1 MRRFVLLLVVGG
13 IALFCASQMYADDT
27 RATTSSELSVAAPR
41 DLFSVSIRNSQ
52 DAASLRSLGID
63 PLLRLD
69 NEYLVLATGDFSK
82 QAASFGLESRLI
94 RAGVR
99 RDQLALDRR
108 HDRTNLERF
117 PLVYEAGEV
126 RLLLVE
132 NIPSVLATEDTPTI
146 NALGDDKAA
155 IVYSQPYAPKIA
167 LEMQTDLDSLGALIS
182 QDSLTSYLLRLQAF
196 YRRTAGTD
204 SNLAAR
210 VWLANKF
217 TSFGYN
223 SVYYDTFTIGSRHCA
238 NVIAT
243 KPGARFPEGH
253 IIVGAHFDA
262 VSSSPGAD
270 DNGTGTAAVLEIAR
284 VLHDIPTDV
293 SVVFIAFDYEEG
305 GLLGAEHYADR
316 AVQQEEI
323 IPLMFNMDMI
333 GHLSNSNTA
342 RLYGVTS
349 AFTQMWDN
357 LANPMVGIDGIM
369 SGLSAGSDHWP
380 FYQSGYT
387 AIFLAEYDFSTVYH
401 SFRDST
407 SYINFDY
414 FTRMVRP
421 TIATVYA
428 ATLDPDNDGL
438 VGSEDNCP
446 FLAGPEFPDLDGD
459 GVGDPCDNCQG
470 EVNPPQTDSDRDDLG
485 DACDNCPT
493 VANNAQDDADNDGSG
508 DLCDN
513 CLTVFNPSQEDLD
526 LDGVGTPCDNCPT
539 NYNPSQLDPDQ
550 DGIGSMCDN
559 CDDVA
564 NPDQADS
571 DHDGLGDACDCQCYC
586 HGDPGGCDLWHDIL
600 DVVAT
605 IGVAFRNAQ
614 AIPDIHPDCPVV
626 TTDMDCSGGTD
637 IVDVVKVVNV
647 AFRNA
652 NPVTEFCNPCP

>member
-1 MRRFVLLLVVGG
+1 MRRLALLLLVGG
-13 IALFCASQMYADDT
+13 VALFCASQMYADDIGVT
-27 RATTSSELSVAAPR
+27 ASAELSAAVPR
-41 DLFSVSIRNSQ
+41 DLFSVSVRNAQ
-52 DAASLRSLGID
+52 DATSLRSLGID

-69 NEYLVLATGDFSK
+69 NEYLVLATGEFSK
-82 QAASFGLESRLI
+82 QAASLGLESRLI

-132 NIPSVLATEDTPTI
+132 DILSVMASEDTPTLK
-146 NALGDDKAA
+146 ALGDDKAA
-155 IVYSQPYAPKIA
+155 IVYSLPYAPKIT
-167 LEMQTDLDSLGALIS
+167 LDVQTDLDSLGALIS

-196 YRRTAGTD
+196 YRRTAGSD

-238 NVIAT
+238 NVVAT
-243 KPGARFPEGH
+243 KLGTLHPEGH

-284 VLHDIPTDV
+284 VLYDIPTDV

-305 GLLGAEHYADR
+305 GLLGSEHYVDR
-316 AVQQEEI
+316 AVQEEEI

-333 GHLSNSNTA
+333 GHLTNTNRA
-342 RLYGVTS
+342 SLYGAAS
-349 AFTQMWDN
+349 GFIQMWDN

-380 FYQSGYT
+380 FYQNGYT

-407 SYINFDY
+407 SYINFNY
-414 FTRMVRP
+414 FARMVRP
-421 TIATVYA
+421 SIATVYA

-438 VGSEDNCP
+438 VGVDDNCP
-446 FLAGPEFPDLDGD
+446 FIAGPEFPDFDAD
-459 GVGDPCDNCQG
+459 GVGDPCDNCQS
-470 EVNPPQTDSDRDDLG
+470 VINPTQEDTDRDDLG
-485 DACDNCPT
+485 DACDNCPA
-493 VANNAQDDADNDGSG
+493 VGNIYQEDGDGDGSG
-508 DLCDN
+508 DVCDN
-513 CLTVFNPSQEDLD
+513 CLTVFNPSQEDSD
-526 LDGVGTPCDNCPT
+526 VDGAGTPCDNCPT
-539 NYNPSQLDPDQ
+539 EYNPSQLDSDQ
-550 DGIGSMCDN
+550 DGIGSICDN
-559 CDDVA
+559 CYDVA

-586 HGDPGGCDLWHDIL
+586 HGDPGECDLWHDIL

-605 IGVAFRNAQ
+605 IGVAFRSAP

-637 IVDVVKVVNV
+637 IVDVVKAVNV

-652 NPVTEFCNPCP
+652 DAATEFCVPCQ